1 MGSNT
6 YNTNVNSAA
15 QLNRVREVIPNSID
29 MAYRI
34 PVVLTEVSRS
44 IQQTT
49 LAETTEI
56 INNTYFDLVNDVYVY
71 AQVIPD
77 LDTNNLFLAVEEVSY
92 DGEIHEN
99 YYGITELDTDFTALD
114 RAPGT
119 IKFLVEINYDQS
131 ELDILEGKYSSEE
144 LVFLLEQDVNFS
156 FERGEG
162 DTFNSKQSMIEY
174 DSISSLGSISQET
187 ITISTTTGSI
197 TGLITEQAQTITDI
211 GGLSTA
217 GRSREIA
224 NTNVRI
230 AGTSGTTVTTSG
242 Y

>member
-77 LDTNNLFLAVEEVSY
+77 LDTNNLF
-92 DGEIHEN
+92 
-99 YYGITELDTDFTALD
+99 
-114 RAPGT
+114 
-119 IKFLVEINYDQS
+119 
-131 ELDILEGKYSSEE
+131 
-144 LVFLLEQDVNFS
+144 
-156 FERGEG
+156 
-162 DTFNSKQSMIEY
+162 
-174 DSISSLGSISQET
+174 
-187 ITISTTTGSI
+187 
-197 TGLITEQAQTITDI
+197 
-211 GGLSTA
+211 
-217 GRSREIA
+217 
-224 NTNVRI
+224 
-230 AGTSGTTVTTSG
+230 
-242 Y
+242 